1 MWVVG
6 GGSVSAWL
14 LVTTGP
20 QVTGATTTL
29 LLPAGG
35 EGLLPVV
42 VATFTPTQ
50 LATCCTMVKWVWS
63 DIVIINHLKTP
74 ATGQAPGMVPVS
86 VSRASQGRVAKHSV
100 SGESSEAQCPP
111 LTSSAA
117 IVGLISSLA
126 AGTTTTSQAALLGSG
141 DTSPPIAAGTQTLTR
156 YLHWTLDIQ
165 ILDIQTLNHIPIPR
179 TRGI

>member
-1 MWVVG
+1 MHCTGSHYTGAAVWVVG

-74 ATGQAPGMVPVS
+74 ARHQDYWLVS

-100 SGESSEAQCPP
+100 SGESSEAHCPP

-117 IVGLISSLA
+117 IVGLISGLA

-141 DTSPPIAAGTQTLTR
+141 DTSPPIAAGTQTMTR
-156 YLHWTLDIQ
+156 YLHWTLDV
-165 ILDIQTLNHIPIPR
+165 
-179 TRGI
+179 

>member
-1 MWVVG
+1 MNG
-6 GGSVSAWL
+6 GQYL
-14 LVTTGP
+14 Y
-20 QVTGATTTL
+20 Q
-29 LLPAGG
+29 
-35 EGLLPVV
+35 E
-42 VATFTPTQ
+42 
-50 LATCCTMVKWVWS
+50 LAS
-63 DIVIINHLKTP
+63 
-74 ATGQAPGMVPVS
+74 
-86 VSRASQGRVAKHSV
+86 SQGRVAKHSV
-100 SGESSEAQCPP
+100 SGESSEAHCPP

-126 AGTTTTSQAALLGSG
+126 TGTTTTSQAALLGSG